1 MEKGYLDL
9 ISSEAFRAI
18 LKDFPRLPAETAP
31 LEAAHGRFLAESVL
45 SPEDLPALPRSS
57 MDGYAVRAADL
68 FGATETNP
76 SYLDLAG
83 ELPITAVSGEPLAP
97 GTCLGVVTGSS
108 LPPGADA
115 VVMVEH
121 TQDLG
126 GDTIEIRK
134 AVAPGENMMLAGEDA
149 RAGLEA
155 LAAGTLLRPAEVGF
169 LAALGIHEVRA
180 GRRSVAAI
188 VSTGDELIPFS
199 ARPEPGQIRDAN
211 APALAALCAQWG
223 ATPLP
228 LGIAPD
234 DVSSIA
240 AALDKALDTADV
252 VFLSGGSS
260 VGVRDLTIEALMLLP
275 DTEVLVH
282 GLAVSPGKPTI
293 LARSRGKA
301 VWGLPGQVASAQVV
315 MFVFGCPFL
324 AHLAGDGAAFSRP
337 RASLEARLARNV
349 ASRQGREDFVRV
361 RLEPGANG
369 LPGGLPEAWPVLGKS
384 GLLKTLVQAQG
395 VIGIPA
401 GLEGLEAGTTVQV
414 MLL

>member
-1 MEKGYLDL
+1 MDKDYLEL
-9 ISSEAFRAI
+9 LSSGAFREVLAG
-18 LKDFPRLPAETAP
+18 FPALPGQTVP
-31 LEAAHGRFLAESVL
+31 LEEAAGRFLARDVV
-45 SPEDLPALPRSS
+45 SPEDLPLLPRSS
-57 MDGYAVRAADL
+57 MDGFAVRARDV

-76 SYLDLAG
+76 SYLDVSGDLH
-83 ELPITAVSGEPLAP
+83 ITAVSTETLAP
-97 GTCLGVVTGSS
+97 GHCVRVVTGSS

-126 GDTIEIRK
+126 AGTMEIRK

-149 RAGLEA
+149 QAGQAVLP
-155 LAAGTLLRPAEVGF
+155 AGTLVRPAEIGL
-169 LAALGIHEVRA
+169 LAALGIGEVTVGARP
-180 GRRSVAAI
+180 VAAI
-188 VSTGDELIPFS
+188 ISTGDELVPVS
-199 ARPEPGQIRDAN
+199 GTPRPGQIRDAN
-211 APALAALCAQWG
+211 APALTAMCAQAG
-223 ATPLP
+223 AKPLHM
-228 LGIAPD
+228 GIIAD
-234 DVSSIA
+234 DVDSIA
-240 AALDKALDTADV
+240 EALSKALDAADV

-260 VGVRDLTIEALMLLP
+260 VGVRDLTVEALGLLP

-324 AHLAGDGAAFSRP
+324 AHLAGDSQAFTRP
-337 RASLEARLARNV
+337 RAEVYARLARNV
-349 ASRQGREDFVRV
+349 ASRQGREDFVRM
-361 RLEPGANG
+361 RLTQNG
-369 LPGGLPEAWPVLGKS
+369 EGLPEAVPVLGKS

-395 VIGIPA
+395 LAAIPA
-401 GLEGLEAGTTVQV
+401 GLEGLEAGTTIRV